1 MLDWFL
7 ALDAVEQLFFAAGLG
22 FATGVVF
29 TLFGEV
35 VTTEDIV

>member
-7 ALDAVEQLFFAAGLG
+7 SLGAVEQLFLAAGLG
-22 FATGVVF
+22 LVTGVVF